1 MGTSNPGITKALNN
15 IKREG
20 HILGQPESLS
30 LNQIE
35 KIMQQLKNSICKII
49 KENYTGT
56 GFICLLKSKDN
67 KYRIPVLFT
76 CYHIINNEDIK
87 EEKNIELK
95 FFSKNII
102 IKLEESRNIYTS
114 NEDSNDIIIIQLDKN
129 EFKYSDLLEID
140 EDIFKDDDLNELFAN
155 KSVYILHYPKGK
167 EPEHSIDTIKGISID
182 KNLINHYCATDNG
195 SSGAPIM
202 NLKNFKVIGMH
213 IGKNENNNI
222 NIGILLKS
230 PINNYFSFLDSDKEE
245 EKPQIIINQNL
256 KYINF
261 IRSVDYALDKYY
273 KKKSEEFVSNDK
285 LLLLGIERINNNNF
299 IGDKIIISPEGLTSF
314 YSLSNNEIIDNAV
327 YFIEI
332 GEVIIIYINIF
343 FYFRVQK

>member
-1 MGTSNPGITKALNN
+1 MGTSNPGITKTLNN

-114 NEDSNDIIIIQLDKN
+114 NEDNNDIIIIQLDKN
-129 EFKYSDLLEID
+129 EFKYIDLLEID
-140 EDIFKDDDLNELFAN
+140 EDIFKDDDLNQLFEN
-155 KSVYILHYPKGK
+155 KSVYILH
-167 EPEHSIDTIKGISID
+167 
-182 KNLINHYCATDNG
+182 
-195 SSGAPIM
+195 
-202 NLKNFKVIGMH
+202 
-213 IGKNENNNI
+213 
-222 NIGILLKS
+222 
-230 PINNYFSFLDSDKEE
+230 
-245 EKPQIIINQNL
+245 
-256 KYINF
+256 
-261 IRSVDYALDKYY
+261 
-273 KKKSEEFVSNDK
+273 
-285 LLLLGIERINNNNF
+285 
-299 IGDKIIISPEGLTSF
+299 
-314 YSLSNNEIIDNAV
+314 
-327 YFIEI
+327 
-332 GEVIIIYINIF
+332 
-343 FYFRVQK
+343 

>member
-1 MGTSNPGITKALNN
+1 MGTSKPGTTKTLNN

-35 KIMQQLKNSICKII
+35 KVMQQLKNSICKII

-67 KYRIPVLFT
+67 KYRIPVLLT
-76 CYHIINNEDIK
+76 CHHIINNEDIK

-114 NEDSNDIIIIQLDKN
+114 NEDNNDITIIQLDNN

-140 EDIFKDDDLNELFAN
+140 EDIFKDDDLNKLFEN

-182 KNLINHYCATDNG
+182 KNQINHYCATDNG

-213 IGKNENNNI
+213 IGKNKDNKI

-261 IRSVDYALDKYY
+261 IRSIDYALDKYH
-273 KKKSEEFVSNDK
+273 KKKREELESNDK
-285 LLLLGIERINNNNF
+285 LLLLGIERINNNN
-299 IGDKIIISPEGLTSF
+299 ILGDKIIISPEGLTSF
-314 YSLSNNEIIDNAV
+314 FSLSNNEINDNAV
-327 YFIEI
+327 YFIELEI
-332 GEVIIIYINIF
+332 EKVIIIYINIF
-343 FYFRVQK
+343 FLF